1 MAKVAFVLGQPPKN
15 FKKSVEFP
23 MLNADETGCIEV
35 TYKYR
40 TRIEYGEFSDGW
52 QKQREAAS
60 KAEMERVLKEHEAAV
75 KAAKDAGTELPELKT
90 MGQLKLQS
98 MVVEASAE
106 YLLQIAEGWDLPQ
119 EFNLENLR
127 LLCNTMA
134 SAAKAMSENYRIAL
148 TEARLGN

>member
-1 MAKVAFVLGQPPKN
+1 MAKVAFVLGQQPKN

-23 MLNADETGCIEV
+23 MLNAGETGCIEI

-40 TRIEYGEFSDGW
+40 TRIEYGEFVDGW

-60 KAEMERVLKEHEAAV
+60 NSEMEKVLKEHNAAV
-75 KAAKDAGTELPELKT
+75 QAAKDAGTEPPELKP

-98 MVVEASAE
+98 TVVEASAE
-106 YLLQIAEGWDLPQ
+106 YLEQIAEGWDLPQ

-134 SAAKAMSENYRIAL
+134 SAAKNISETYRIAL